1 MKTLSFLLL
10 FSFGHIALNAQ
21 DFVDKSI
28 WTFNVLFE
36 SGKSQVQISY
46 FKKLDSLSNAIKQDT
61 MLHVGIMAHTDN
73 SGSDVSNEKLS
84 RDRAEAI
91 KNDLSQRGIVE
102 NRLKTSW
109 KGEVEPISDNFTEG
123 GKAKNRRVTITLF
136 RRIYIAKATSIVKN
150 DSGVIVPNAIVTMRS
165 KYLADTTRT
174 DSAGVFTIKVPY
186 KQNAIIEVTAKEHF
200 YDKKILNLGVLKANV
215 KEFVIATIEIGKKL
229 RIKDLKFYGDQDV
242 LLPEAK
248 FDLKI
253 LLLFMRINST
263 YKIELAGHVNWVGYL
278 AKVNSQEHKLSLD
291 RSKTVYKYL
300 VENGIAKER
309 MTCKGYA
316 NWEML
321 FPMASLEEEMT
332 ANRRVEVRV
341 LEK

>member
-1 MKTLSFLLL
+1 MKALPFMLLL
-10 FSFGHIALNAQ
+10 PLLSTMLKAQ
-21 DFVDKSI
+21 DFTDKSI

-36 SGKSQVQISY
+36 TGKSQIQTGY
-46 FKKLDSLSNAIKQDT
+46 FTRLDSLSNAIKKDT
-61 MLHVGIMAHTDN
+61 MLHVAIMAHTDN
-73 SGSDVSNEKLS
+73 NGSGASNEKLS
-84 RDRAEAI
+84 HDRADAI
-91 KNDLSQRGIVE
+91 KNDLLRRGIVE
-102 NRLKTSW
+102 NCMKMAW

-123 GKAKNRRVTITLF
+123 GKAQNRRVTITLF
-136 RRIYIAKATSIVKN
+136 RRIYIAKATSVVKN
-150 DSGVIVPNAIVTMRS
+150 DSGAVVPNAIVTMRS

-174 DSAGVFTIKVPY
+174 DSAGVFTINVPY
-186 KQNAIIEVTAKEHF
+186 KQNSIIEVTAKEHF

-229 RIKDLKFYGDQDV
+229 KIKDLKFYGNQDV

-263 YKIELAGHVNWVGYL
+263 YKIELAGHVNEVNFVAEVGSWEY
-278 AKVNSQEHKLSLD
+278 KLSLA
-291 RSKTVYKYL
+291 RSKTVYKFL

-309 MTCKGYA
+309 LICKGYA

-321 FPMASLEEEMT
+321 FPLADSDEEMA